1 MAVLIIFPGF
11 KSAFSDVI
19 GYFAI
24 AGGATELFANIMD
37 NQDLNSKI
45 AAAPDDQKQGLK
57 SAADAIIKLL
67 GNKTILINQITPD
80 NFVQMWHMLTPL
92 MKDDVKNDSNG
103 LGTQSRGQLL
113 ALVVLKDNIGEA
125 FWYIYTAILISSIVY
140 YNLANR
146 GCVKSVEQIKAGYD
160 DYLKKQEETEKQN
173 AENTTT
179 AVITPVFTLTGG
191 RVISGDL
198 MYTTSGKLLLTSG
211 YFGSF
216 YLTQYDYSTTTLEVD
231 LNISAYATTPYG
243 IFQDSGLIYVLN
255 STGNIYNIP
264 VNSPYTPVFVQTVPT
279 GGSYG
284 IFGASQVPSCLT
296 ANLI

>member
-1 MAVLIIFPGF
+1 MDISLQSLLYFIIITIGYFMVLKPKLTIDKLPNIDSSTGIIGDSTCFNDYKNSIFPKLALYLLIVCLVQFILNTAYLTDKCGGEVKGNLGVAALYTFFPWLIIFGIMMAVLIIFPGF

-92 MKDDVKNDSNG
+92 MKDDVKFDANG

-179 AVITPVFTLTGG
+179 AVIT
-191 RVISGDL
+191 
-198 MYTTSGKLLLTSG
+198 
-211 YFGSF
+211 
-216 YLTQYDYSTTTLEVD
+216 
-231 LNISAYATTPYG
+231 
-243 IFQDSGLIYVLN
+243 
-255 STGNIYNIP
+255 
-264 VNSPYTPVFVQTVPT
+264 
-279 GGSYG
+279 
-284 IFGASQVPSCLT
+284 
-296 ANLI
+296 